1 MGDGRIGRL
10 CDQVIQDRKRRGVIG
25 SKNISVAQS
34 KSGGWGGSRDTAGDG
49 EISSKQLMV
58 GRG

>member
-1 MGDGRIGRL
+1 MEH
-10 CDQVIQDRKRRGVIG
+10 VV
-25 SKNISVAQS
+25 ISVAQS